1 MASPRV
7 LVVDD
12 DEAIRVSLSRGLG
25 REGYEVALAADG
37 AAALRIAKER
47 SVDLVVLDLVLPK
60 LDGLAVCRELRAQD
74 TTLPIVILTARDSV
88 PDRVA
93 GLEIGADDY
102 LVKPFAFEELLARIR
117 VCLRRR
123 AVGKQPELR
132 YADLR
137 LDIRTRE
144 ARRGDR
150 PINLTTTEF
159 ELLRLFVQHP
169 RQVLTRD
176 LIYER
181 VWGYDFEGESKVI
194 EVYVG
199 YLRQKLE
206 AGGEPRLIQ
215 TIRGAGYAL
224 REED

>member
-1 MASPRV
+1 MRARV

-25 REGYEVALAADG
+25 REGYEVALASDG
-37 AAALRIAKER
+37 AAALRLAQER

-123 AVGKQPELR
+123 EVGKQPELR
-132 YADLR
+132 YADLW

-224 REED
+224 REEG